1 MAIKIKE
8 LPVTERPYEKLEL
21 YGEKVLSNSEL
32 LAIIIKNGT
41 REKTAIDISNII
53 LSKINNNLKELQDI
67 TLAEYLNIQGIG
79 KVKAIQLKAVCEL
92 AKRMSRPINDTKI
105 RIKNTK
111 DIANI
116 FMDELRFEKRE
127 VVKLVLL
134 NMKNIIVKIIDISYG
149 GTNSAQVNP
158 KDIMAEAIKIGA
170 PKILLVHNHPS
181 GDPEP
186 SFADFE
192 ITERIEKASK
202 IMGIEFIDHIVIGDG
217 GYESIFLKRGVNNV

>member
-1 MAIKIKE
+1 MKLKIKE

-21 YGEKVLSNSEL
+21 YGEKMLSNSEL

-41 REKTAIDISNII
+41 KEQTAIDISNII
-53 LSKINNNLKELQDI
+53 LSKINNNLRELQDI
-67 TLAEYLNIQGIG
+67 TLAEFMNIRGIG

-92 AKRMSRPINDTKI
+92 TKRMSRPINDTKI
-105 RIKNTK
+105 QIKNTK

-116 FMDELRFEKRE
+116 FMDELKHEKRE
-127 VVKLVLL
+127 IVKLVLL
-134 NMKNIIVKIIDISYG
+134 NTKNVIMKIIDISYG
-149 GTNSAQVNP
+149 GTSSAQVNP

-170 PKILLVHNHPS
+170 PKIILIHNHPS

-202 IMGIEFIDHIVIGDG
+202 IMGIELIDHIVIGDG
-217 GYESIFLKRGVNNV
+217 SYESIFLKRGVNNV

>member
-1 MAIKIKE
+1 MKVKIKE
-8 LPVTERPYEKLEL
+8 LPVTERPYEKLEM

-41 REKTAIDISNII
+41 RENTAIDISNIV
-53 LSKINNNLKELQDI
+53 LSKINNRLRNLQDI
-67 TLAEYLNIQGIG
+67 PLTELKKIQGIG
-79 KVKAIQLKAVCEL
+79 KIKAIQIRAVCEL

-105 RIKNTK
+105 QIKNTK

-116 FMDELRFEKRE
+116 LMDELRHEKRE
-127 VVKLVLL
+127 IVKLILL
-134 NMKNIIVKIIDISYG
+134 NTRNIIMKIVDVSYG
-149 GTNSAQVNP
+149 GTSSAQVSP
-158 KDIMAEAIKIGA
+158 KDILAEALKIGS
-170 PKILLVHNHPS
+170 PKMILVHNHPS

-202 IMGIEFIDHIVIGDG
+202 IMGIELLDHIVIGDG
-217 GYESIFLKRGVNNV
+217 NYESIFLKRGVNDV

>member
-127 VVKLVLL
+127 VVKLILL

-202 IMGIEFIDHIVIGDG
+202 IMGIELIDHIVIGDG
-217 GYESIFLKRGVNNV
+217 SYESIFLKRGVNNV